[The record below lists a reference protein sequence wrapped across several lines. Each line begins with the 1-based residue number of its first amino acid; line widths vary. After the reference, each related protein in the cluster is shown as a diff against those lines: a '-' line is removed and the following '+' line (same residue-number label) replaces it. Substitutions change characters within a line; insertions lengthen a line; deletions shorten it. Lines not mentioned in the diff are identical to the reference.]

1 MLPLYEAKMLH
12 HYDHRWATYQS
23 DGTTRDVTLAEKQQP
38 DLAVLPRYWVRE
50 AEVDARLAG
59 RWDRGWLLGW
69 RDITNSTNERT
80 TIATTFP
87 RTGVGNKVPLMPSTG
102 DPSSAS
108 CLQASLSS
116 LVCDYASRQKVGGTT
131 LNYFIYEQLPVPSPH
146 LAAPEWDRASSC
158 GIGWPT
164 VCWS

>member
-1 MLPLYEAKMLH
+1 MSNDSGLFHTRGELESAGWELHGNVFERGAERMLPLYEAKMLH

-87 RTGVGNKVPLMPSTG
+87 RTAVGNKVPRMLSTG
-102 DPSSAS
+102 DPSSA
-108 CLQASLSS
+108 
-116 LVCDYASRQKVGGTT
+116 
-131 LNYFIYEQLPVPSPH
+131 
-146 LAAPEWDRASSC
+146 
-158 GIGWPT
+158 
-164 VCWS
+164 